1 MARNSPREPLMAAVL
16 LILLIYQLYSVNP
29 SDEMPAVVANATAV
43 ADLTH
48 RRTAIEEGNQLMVR
62 RIAELKN
69 KLAEVDRLPSP
80 PAEKEDVVLNTTFPG
95 LTELPRLGE
104 RCGQLPCPAEWSMS
118 CPCSQPGTCIIGA
131 ARREGAGGG

>member
-104 RCGQLPCPAEWSMS
+104 RCGTTPLP
-118 CPCSQPGTCIIGA
+118 
-131 ARREGAGGG
+131 R

>member
-1 MARNSPREPLMAAVL
+1 MARNSPREPLMAAAL

-29 SDEMPAVVANATAV
+29 SDEMPAVVAHAATAV
-43 ADLTH
+43 ADLTEETEALH

-69 KLAEVDRLPSP
+69 KLAESSIGL

-104 RCGQLPCPAEWSMS
+104 RCGQLPSLP
-118 CPCSQPGTCIIGA
+118 
-131 ARREGAGGG
+131 R

>member
-1 MARNSPREPLMAAVL
+1 MARNSPREPLMAAAL

-69 KLAEVDRLPSP
+69 KLAESSIGL

>member
-1 MARNSPREPLMAAVL
+1 MARNSPREPLMAAAL

-29 SDEMPAVVANATAV
+29 SDEMPAVVAHAATAV
-43 ADLTH
+43 ADLTEETEALH

-104 RCGQLPCPAEWSMS
+104 RCGQLPSLP
-118 CPCSQPGTCIIGA
+118 
-131 ARREGAGGG
+131 R